1 MESTL
6 NDNGGDLSFSEDF
19 RKRVTTNLE
28 NHPTETHEG
37 HDLRKAAVAI
47 AITPLEN
54 GQSGFILTRRGKN
67 LKTHSYQYALP
78 GGKIDEG
85 ETQEETVLRE
95 VQEEVG
101 IQVKRENIVGYLDD
115 YETRSGFM
123 ITPIVLWT
131 PNLEDLRPEPGE
143 VDDIFIIAFS
153 ELFRPDSPRWVEI
166 PESDKLVL
174 QLPIRNRLVH
184 APTAALIYQF
194 REIGIQGNLI
204 RTDYIEEPVWAWR

>member
-28 NHPTETHEG
+28 NHPTVTHDG

-101 IQVKRENIVGYLDD
+101 IQANKEKIVVVDVNESKKLIKLFINELEGLNWNDNNINNCLKEFVKKQEIKFP
-115 YETRSGFM
+115 EIAM
-123 ITPIVLWT
+123 P
-131 PNLEDLRPEPGE
+131 LRC
-143 VDDIFIIAFS
+143 IIAGTDNTPS
-153 ELFRPDSPRWVEI
+153 IGSI
-166 PESDKLVL
+166 
-174 QLPIRNRLVH
+174 
-184 APTAALIYQF
+184 IY
-194 REIGIQGNLI
+194 ILGIDI
-204 RTDYIEEPVWAWR
+204 IKRRVSVFV

>member
-28 NHPTETHEG
+28 NHPTVTHDG

-85 ETQEETVLRE
+85 ETQDEDEGGDADGHSDGGDPTYLTCVDFILFIFIHCPTR
-95 VQEEVG
+95 
-101 IQVKRENIVGYLDD
+101 RFCYENI
-115 YETRSGFM
+115 
-123 ITPIVLWT
+123 
-131 PNLEDLRPEPGE
+131 
-143 VDDIFIIAFS
+143 
-153 ELFRPDSPRWVEI
+153 
-166 PESDKLVL
+166 
-174 QLPIRNRLVH
+174 
-184 APTAALIYQF
+184 
-194 REIGIQGNLI
+194 
-204 RTDYIEEPVWAWR
+204 